1 MGTQEV
7 IMSQKINIPN
17 YELVKNAKIFAIKA
31 HADTNH
37 FYDEYLPYQLHLRM
51 VEKAALDH
59 LQIVPELK
67 RAIVL
72 AACWTHDTV
81 EDTRENFNSV
91 LKATCEEVAEITIA
105 VTNYGRGRNRKERM
119 PDFVY
124 EDIKNTPFATF
135 VKLCDRIAN
144 IQYSKMTGSDMF
156 KKYKEEHKHFKDMLY
171 VKGDNEELWSTIDTI
186 FSSKEK

>member
-1 MGTQEV
+1 METQEV

-31 HADTNH
+31 HTDTNH

-124 EDIKNTPFATF
+124 EDIKKTPFATF

-156 KKYKEEHKHFKDMLY
+156 KKYKEEHKHFKEMLY